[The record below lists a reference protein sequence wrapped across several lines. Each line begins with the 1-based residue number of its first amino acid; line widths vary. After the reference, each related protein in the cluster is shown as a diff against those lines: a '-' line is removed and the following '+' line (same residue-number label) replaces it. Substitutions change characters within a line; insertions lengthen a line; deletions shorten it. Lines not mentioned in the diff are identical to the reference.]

1 MLLRFRLS
9 VAPRFLWV
17 GMSSG
22 APAWKVEGYRPRP
35 FGLRGGFTIPP
46 RLRFPRPPYN
56 AGQPYF
62 TGAV

>member
-17 GMSSG
+17 GIELGRAGLEGEGLPSSPFRF
-22 APAWKVEGYRPRP
+22 ARPVHNS
-35 FGLRGGFTIPP
+35 TKAA
-46 RLRFPRPPYN
+46 FPEAPYN

-62 TGAV
+62 TGPV